1 MELQEY
7 LTFEN
12 IYFWA
17 NFAVLPFW
25 IMLAFIPKARITQ
38 ILVNSIIA
46 PLILTSIYV
55 YVIYQMILMEEL
67 FFSIFKLYLS
77 ADELYALF
85 STESFLVIF
94 WLHFI
99 ALNLFLGSWMA
110 NDATK
115 YNIARFIIVISII
128 LTYFTGPLGLVF
140 YWVIRVFY
148 AKRLSFHD

>member
-1 MELQEY
+1 
-7 LTFEN
+7 
-12 IYFWA
+12 
-17 NFAVLPFW
+17 
-25 IMLAFIPKARITQ
+25 
-38 ILVNSIIA
+38 
-46 PLILTSIYV
+46 
-55 YVIYQMILMEEL
+55 MEEL